1 MLIGTNRILT
11 HKKLKKCSLDRIST
25 HTNMSTKQYMM
36 PISAEEYEQQKLDY
50 TQQALKD
57 LQNHLEEHVNKN
69 IKNINNTNSKIK
81 KNNSNDWNN
90 SNDSDKNNSVVEYT
104 TDDNEDID
112 NVNISINREPKKY
125 KTRNNSKS
133 KKNNPDIILLPDDI
147 ERYINQSMVHE
158 YEVTIG
164 KYKASISALRNEINE
179 ENKKTH
185 YLKLDL
191 NNAICDKND
200 NKNKVMQL
208 RSELLDKNK
217 LITIQNDTLY
227 KNKMHILALKV
238 IVYIQMVIIF
248 FLWIV

>member
-1 MLIGTNRILT
+1 MT
-11 HKKLKKCSLDRIST
+11 
-25 HTNMSTKQYMM
+25 TKQYMM
-36 PISAEEYEQQKLDY
+36 PISADEYEKQKLDY

-69 IKNINNTNSKIK
+69 IKNINNTNYKMK
-81 KNNSNDWNN
+81 KNNSNNSNDWND

-112 NVNISINREPKKY
+112 NVNITINREPKKY
-125 KTRNNSKS
+125 KTRSNSNKA
-133 KKNNPDIILLPDDI
+133 KKNNPNIILSPGDI

-164 KYKASISALRNEINE
+164 KYKSSISALRNEINE

-191 NNAICDKND
+191 NNAICDNND

-208 RSELLDKNK
+208 KAELLDKNK

-227 KNKMHILALKV
+227 KNKMHILALK
-238 IVYIQMVIIF
+238 IILYIQMVIIF
-248 FLWIV
+248 FLWIF

>member
-1 MLIGTNRILT
+1 MT
-11 HKKLKKCSLDRIST
+11 
-25 HTNMSTKQYMM
+25 TKQYMM
-36 PISAEEYEQQKLDY
+36 PISAEEYEKQKLDY

-69 IKNINNTNSKIK
+69 IKNINNTNYKMK
-81 KNNSNDWNN
+81 KNNSNNSNEWND

-112 NVNISINREPKKY
+112 NVNITINREPKKY
-125 KTRNNSKS
+125 KTRSNSNKA
-133 KKNNPDIILLPDDI
+133 KKNNPNIILSPGDI

-164 KYKASISALRNEINE
+164 KYKSSISALRNEINE

-191 NNAICDKND
+191 NNAICDNND

-238 IVYIQMVIIF
+238 IVYIQIVIIF
-248 FLWIV
+248 FLWIF

>member
-1 MLIGTNRILT
+1 MT
-11 HKKLKKCSLDRIST
+11 
-25 HTNMSTKQYMM
+25 TKQYMM
-36 PISAEEYEQQKLDY
+36 PISAEEYEKQKLDY

-69 IKNINNTNSKIK
+69 IKNINNTNYKMK
-81 KNNSNDWNN
+81 KNNSNEWND

-112 NVNISINREPKKY
+112 NVNITINREPKKY
-125 KTRNNSKS
+125 KTRSNSNKA
-133 KKNNPDIILLPDDI
+133 KKNNPNIILSPGDI

-164 KYKASISALRNEINE
+164 KYKSSISALRNEIND
-179 ENKKTH
+179 ENKKNH

-191 NNAICDKND
+191 NNAICDNND

-208 RSELLDKNK
+208 KAELLDKNK

-238 IVYIQMVIIF
+238 IVYIQIIMI
-248 FLWIV
+248 FLLWLF